1 MAPVMQIVFSHPS
14 SRPEAVA
21 AIRDTSL
28 PLMWLLGES
37 DSLTSPY
44 CTRSLMAEDVEVTA
58 LKWNGRV
65 VGAYG
70 SNANADYC
78 WLAGIAP
85 DDTAAS
91 RSAQTR
97 IAFETLDHVLAQ
109 VGMNIRHVVR
119 TWWYLDHMLDWY
131 GEFNTVRNAYFQE
144 TGVWSALVPAST
156 GIGLAN
162 PYGAALVAGAV
173 AIRPKHPGVTITAV
187 DSPLQCPATNY
198 RSSFSRAVEIGTPD
212 SRHLM
217 ISGTASIA
225 PDGTS
230 AHLDDVLA
238 QIRLTMEVVEAIL
251 KSRAMNWSN
260 TVRAIAYFR
269 HSKDL
274 SLLEP
279 YCQERGIT
287 DLPVTLVQATVCR
300 DDLLFELEL
309 DAVAQRWGG
318 RASS

>member
-1 MAPVMQIVFSHPS
+1 MAPVMQIVFSPPA

-21 AIRDTSL
+21 AIRDTSC

-37 DSLTSPY
+37 DFTPSPY
-44 CTRSLMAEDVEVTA
+44 GTRSVMAEAVEVTA

-85 DDTAAS
+85 DDIAAS

-97 IAFETLDHVLAQ
+97 LAFETLDHVLAQ

-131 GEFNTVRNAYFQE
+131 GDFNDARNAFFQE
-144 TGVWSALVPAST
+144 TGVWGALIPAST
-156 GIGLAN
+156 AIGLAN

-173 AIRPKHPGVTITAV
+173 AIRPKRPGVTIAAV
-187 DSPLQCPATNY
+187 DSPLQCPAANY
-198 RSSFSRAVEIGTPD
+198 RSSFSRAVEIGTPG

-217 ISGTASIA
+217 ISGTASIE

-230 AHLDDVLA
+230 AHLDDAPA

-251 KSRAMNWSN
+251 KSRAMNWSS
-260 TVRAIAYFR
+260 TVRAIAYFK
-269 HSKDL
+269 HGKDMP
-274 SLLEP
+274 LLEQ
-279 YCQERGIT
+279 YCQRRGIA
-287 DLPVTLVQATVCR
+287 DLPVALVQATVCR
-300 DDLLFELEL
+300 DDLQFELEL
-309 DAVAQRWGG
+309 DAV
-318 RASS
+318 SH